1 KGSHDFPA
9 EDLKDSKNWE
19 LDPASLQARLPFM
32 NVDIFKLVPEMEK
45 QYEVI
50 RGQRE
55 KSYNHQMRSE
65 LERLKTFK
73 SLEQLSSWS
82 PLEMASAGFYR
93 TGLDSSIQCFCC
105 GLVLC
110 TMSHERSPLTTHQMQ
125 QPECNFIKGIA
136 VGNIHKYDVR
146 VQVPEGLPVER
157 AAQYKEEASR
167 LGSFKEWP
175 FYAKTDPAVLANTG
189 FFFTGIMDKVQCFSC
204 NGSLA
209 NWEVD
214 DDPWKEHSKWFPE
227 CEYLQSKKSKEEIN
241 QYKEN
246 YNHFIGALGKDF
258 TLEIKNPVADTGVS
272 QNIFVDEEARLD
284 SFKTWPQ
291 EAIVEPAAL
300 ARAGFFYTETG
311 TMDRVQ
317 CFSCNG
323 NLTNWEVDDDPWQ
336 EHSKW
341 FPECEYLQIKEEK
354 ASLLP
359 NKYLLYMMLQK
370 WETSKFTNVNEAKQK
385 KSLQTDI
392 STNQHGWLQAVETLK
407 LYLRRT
413 YNNIK
418 FRKIFCF
425 GTSIHVAIDLKQFY
439 ADVLFVS
446 KNIKNQPVEQ
456 VTFPELLRNLDY
468 ITVVEG
474 EAGSGKS
481 ALLRKIAILWA
492 SGCCPI
498 LDRFKLIFY
507 LPLGNLREGRKGLV
521 DAICEQL
528 LGPEVSLSE
537 KALQN
542 MLHHLKN
549 QVLFLLD
556 GYGETDPV
564 PEFTEELIQKNH
576 LTKFCIVIAVRP
588 HRIGSVR
595 HFANAVLSITNFPL
609 YSTIYMLKK
618 LFSHNI
624 FQVQNFFI
632 VLATSET
639 LQGILKTPLFTLALC
654 AFWVQ
659 YPKGDILSATA
670 IFKAYMLYNTL
681 KYPKETESMDTET
694 LSCAELALK
703 GVFRPCFDFTEED
716 LLEARVDWDKALHLG
731 LLSKFTAQ
739 RLHPVY
745 RFFHPSFQEYLAAK
759 RMSEL
764 IESDVQEDTEKG
776 LYYLQ
781 QINTFLK
788 VRGRYYFFLRYAC
801 HSSSKATSRI
811 IQHLLNI
818 FNSSG
823 FLDSQS
829 ESSEYLTHH
838 PELAFVEHVF
848 ISLLRFQ
855 SPAEFLHTVISFM
868 LEFVIMAAYKSSSMP
883 VCAPH
888 ILQFLRG
895 KSLVLIA
902 ENFSRE
908 GGLLRF
914 LREYPESFSL
924 VSNLDFML
932 KGSKRS
938 PRINFSPMEESLSN
952 LGRPTV
958 DPDYA
963 SAYQLLNVAVNKTED
978 DKDNI
983 CSFLRLTHRH
993 LPKSLLSAFASGQ
1006 NQYKTPLLNLRVY
1019 DMDKI
1024 EESDCS
1030 NLMVLFSV
1038 SEQIKLDLSG
1048 SEGFIRSIRPAIEPY
1063 KELFI
1068 GFNTYQAE
1076 LSEEEQEVILSMT
1089 SLESIALTSS
1099 TNENLPGYL
1108 LSHLDMFKQLKE
1120 LILVV
1125 HENQRVLD
1133 KIPDAFCSQE
1143 NMEKLVINGVN
1154 LVQDS
1159 PRLAWFVQHFR
1170 NLTIFHLN
1178 CNAFPAFENLVSAL
1192 TSCKKLREIVL
1203 KGFSLSDQ
1211 DISALAFITS
1221 SMSSFNTLQVL
1232 TLQGQ
1237 SFTCKKSS
1245 EAFANALG
1253 SLKQLEK
1260 LTLGGSGITAAA
1272 KSIVSQFQHLHS
1284 LKVITWN
1291 FNLSDES
1298 LLEIG
1303 KAAKDGYLQTIQE
1316 LELQA
1321 NHDITDAGWR
1331 SFFLTLDN
1339 MADLR
1344 VLNLSRLYTHQLKP
1358 HPTTVRAFIQCVSK
1372 LPSLVTIIM
1381 YGWLLDAEDFNMFNA
1396 MKEQHLQAKCL
1407 HIVWQWLLPFQANI
1421 QE

>member
-1 KGSHDFPA
+1 
-9 EDLKDSKNWE
+9 
-19 LDPASLQARLPFM
+19 M

-258 TLEIKNPVADTGVS
+258 TLEIKNPVADTGDSGVS

-300 ARAGFFYTETG
+300 ARAGFFYTGVGEVI
-311 TMDRVQ
+311 R
-317 CFSCNG
+317 CFCCDGVVHKLSPG
-323 NLTNWEVDDDPWQ
+323 VDPWAEHAKLESNCKYFSSKAITSNGTEGVTSSCTQASTQ
-336 EHSKW
+336 EIKVKSSSKG
-341 FPECEYLQIKEEK
+341 LEEPQSPL
-354 ASLLP
+354 A
-359 NKYLLYMMLQK
+359 
-370 WETSKFTNVNEAKQK
+370 
-385 KSLQTDI
+385 DI

-1211 DISALAFITS
+1211 DISALAS